1 MSRGVDTTAPMPKT
15 WKGCIRELSRILRE
29 MAVEYDQF
37 GESAKWQ
44 ELRDR
49 KEAIK
54 KYKAERW
61 GNG

>member
-1 MSRGVDTTAPMPKT
+1 MPKT